1 MRTFVLA
8 IRWVKEVS
16 ETTETVKKIELKVER
31 DLSTI
36 KKDIILIK
44 QDVNLSKQELS
55 KNTQELSK
63 QREMI
68 LYHFQKTAASILQL
82 RAGLGES
89 LEKLCASWL
98 RHHLSELK
106 FGNVEVKLRY
116 KIAST
121 STRREYEVD
130 VISFDP
136 LVILEFTA
144 FVNVKNITKIQ
155 NLVDLIQIL
164 SNEQKKTPKY
174 VFLVTYGF
182 EKDIEEQ
189 CLQIAKNNNIIIINA
204 DSIL

>member
-1 MRTFVLA
+1 M
-8 IRWVKEVS
+8 
-16 ETTETVKKIELKVER
+16 
-31 DLSTI
+31 
-36 KKDIILIK
+36 
-44 QDVNLSKQELS
+44 
-55 KNTQELSK
+55 
-63 QREMI
+63 REMI
-68 LYHFQKTAASILQL
+68 LYHFQKTAASISLL
-82 RAGLGES
+82 RADLGES

-98 RHHLSELK
+98 MHHLSELK
-106 FGNVEVKLRY
+106 FGNVEVKLRH

-121 STRREYEVD
+121 LTRREYEVD

-136 LVILEFTA
+136 LVILECTGF
-144 FVNVKNITKIQ
+144 VKNTAKIK

-164 SNEQKKTPKY
+164 SDEQKKTPKY

>member
-1 MRTFVLA
+1 M
-8 IRWVKEVS
+8 
-16 ETTETVKKIELKVER
+16 
-31 DLSTI
+31 
-36 KKDIILIK
+36 
-44 QDVNLSKQELS
+44 
-55 KNTQELSK
+55 
-63 QREMI
+63 REMI
-68 LYHFQKTAASILQL
+68 LYHFQKTAASISLL
-82 RAGLGES
+82 RADLGES

-98 RHHLSELK
+98 MHHLSELK
-106 FGNVEVKLRY
+106 FGNVEVKLRH

-121 STRREYEVD
+121 LTRREYEVD